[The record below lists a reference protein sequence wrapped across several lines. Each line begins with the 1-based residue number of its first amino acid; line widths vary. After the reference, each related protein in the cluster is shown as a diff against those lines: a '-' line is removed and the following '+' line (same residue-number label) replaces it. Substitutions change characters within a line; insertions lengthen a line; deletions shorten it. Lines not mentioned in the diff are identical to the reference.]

1 MQVYKVSRN
10 CVFIIGMLPR
20 AAAHQSHSYVRNERN
35 ATDKETVKV
44 WLADEAGSGR
54 IGAWSGPAR
63 PRQKPSDSTFGP
75 SSPRARAF
83 TPRALGFPAR
93 IAPARARIS
102 RERGLPARAGIRLAR
117 GRVRSEQQHESGLR
131 LGWTSLRKGQ

>member
-44 WLADEAGSGR
+44 WLADEPGSGR
-54 IGAWSGPAR
+54 I
-63 PRQKPSDSTFGP
+63 
-75 SSPRARAF
+75 
-83 TPRALGFPAR
+83 
-93 IAPARARIS
+93 
-102 RERGLPARAGIRLAR
+102 
-117 GRVRSEQQHESGLR
+117 
-131 LGWTSLRKGQ
+131 